1 MNASTRRNNLNVL
14 FYIKRQKLLKNGEAP
29 ICMRITVNGSYV
41 EIMIRRSIPVS
52 LWNQSKEGSKGK
64 DRNAAELN
72 YYINSI
78 RSRIMQIHQELNIEG
93 KIVTATTIRDKFNGK
108 DDGSHTL
115 LNIHEDHNSKCRNLI
130 GKEFSELTI
139 KKFETS
145 IRRISEFLYTRYHV
159 KDISLNDINGEF
171 IREYEHWLK
180 STMNC
185 KNNSALK
192 YLKILKKVIRI
203 ALANEW
209 IKKDPFLGIKFRYDE
224 VDIEF
229 LSREELDILINKNF
243 SVKRLE
249 QVRDVF
255 VFCCLTGLA
264 FSDVEQL
271 SAEHLVRDNN
281 GSLWIRKARQ
291 KTKQMCNIPVISRA
305 KAILDKY
312 ADCEE
317 CQIKGRLLPVSSNQK
332 MNAYLKEIADICGIH
347 KRLTTHVARHT
358 AATVVFLANEVSME
372 NVAKILGHSNI
383 KMTQHYA
390 KVLDS
395 SIMRDM
401 GNVERSFANCL

>member
-78 RSRIMQIHQELNIEG
+78 RSRIMQIHQELNIGG

-108 DDGSHTL
+108 SDDGHTL

-145 IRRISEFLYTRYHV
+145 IRRISEFLHTRYHV

-229 LSREELDILINKNF
+229 LSREELDILMNKNF
-243 SVKRLE
+243 SIKRLE

-305 KAILDKY
+305 NAILDKY

-401 GNVERSFANCL
+401 GNVERSFANCI

>member
-1 MNASTRRNNLNVL
+1 
-14 FYIKRQKLLKNGEAP
+14 
-29 ICMRITVNGSYV
+29 
-41 EIMIRRSIPVS
+41 
-52 LWNQSKEGSKGK
+52 
-64 DRNAAELN
+64 
-72 YYINSI
+72 
-78 RSRIMQIHQELNIEG
+78 
-93 KIVTATTIRDKFNGK
+93 
-108 DDGSHTL
+108 
-115 LNIHEDHNSKCRNLI
+115 
-130 GKEFSELTI
+130 
-139 KKFETS
+139 
-145 IRRISEFLYTRYHV
+145 
-159 KDISLNDINGEF
+159 
-171 IREYEHWLK
+171 
-180 STMNC
+180 
-185 KNNSALK
+185 
-192 YLKILKKVIRI
+192 
-203 ALANEW
+203 
-209 IKKDPFLGIKFRYDE
+209 

-229 LSREELDILINKNF
+229 LSREELDTLMNKSF
-243 SVKRLE
+243 SIKRLE

-305 KAILDKY
+305 KDILDKY

-401 GNVERSFANCL
+401 GNVERSFANCI

>member
-1 MNASTRRNNLNVL
+1 MDALTRRNNLSVL

-41 EIMIRRSIPVS
+41 EIMIKRSILVS
-52 LWNQSKEGSKGK
+52 QWSQSREGSKSK

-78 RSRIMQIHQELNIEG
+78 RSRIMQIHQELNIDG
-93 KIVTATTIRDKFNGK
+93 KIVTAAAIRDRFNGK
-108 DDGSHTL
+108 DGNTRTL
-115 LNIHEDHNSKCRNLI
+115 LELHKEHNEKCRALI
-130 GKEFSELTI
+130 GREYVAQTVTRFD
-139 KKFETS
+139 
-145 IRRISEFLYTRYHV
+145 ISRNRLEEFLWSRYNM
-159 KDISLNDINGEF
+159 KDIALNEIKADF
-171 IREYEHWLK
+171 IQEYEFWLK
-180 STMNC
+180 TTKQCQNNTMV
-185 KNNSALK
+185 K

-203 ALANEW
+203 ALSNEW

-229 LSREELDILINKNF
+229 LSREELDILMNKNF

-249 QVRDVF
+249 HVRDVF

-401 GNVERSFANCL
+401 GNVERSFANCI